1 MKFDDLLKLAQS
13 AAKIVTASGLL
24 PGASI
29 VVEAVSE
36 IVDVVRRNV
45 EEGKAALSTNEI
57 GQLNALLDQVH
68 ARLLPLMDRLDVA
81 ADAASK
87 R

>member
-1 MKFDDLLKLAQS
+1 MKFDDLLALAQS

-36 IVDVVRRNV
+36 IVAVVRRNID
-45 EEGKAALSTNEI
+45 EGEQALSADEI

-68 ARLLPLMDRLDVA
+68 TRLLPLMDRLNQA